1 MVSLIIRN
9 NDSHAAAV
17 SQQLQNGIFNYQ
29 KQLNY
34 YKFQKNY
41 MIIDYSQIQSCL
53 LIAEIPLIRRDF
65 LFLIV
70 FQRDNL
76 SIKDVKISSQKQEM
90 KFV

>member
-1 MVSLIIRN
+1 
-9 NDSHAAAV
+9 
-17 SQQLQNGIFNYQ
+17 
-29 KQLNY
+29 
-34 YKFQKNY
+34 